1 MKRREIVR
9 LGAAV
14 LFAPMFFA
22 RTVAARSKYPERPI
36 KLIVPFPPGGIND
49 PLGRIWA
56 EKVKP
61 MLGTVVVENQGG
73 AGGAL
78 GAAAVARAR
87 PDGYTILLGG
97 SGAMFIYPAAASRP
111 TYDPVRDFKP
121 IAILAVAP
129 LCFVVRPSLPARNL
143 NEFIDYAKVN
153 PGKLSY
159 GSTGVGSLPHVGG
172 ELFKILV
179 TTPDLTHVP
188 YKGAGPMLTDL
199 MGGQIP
205 FALPA
210 LTAQVKSLHRS
221 GKLRMLAVST
231 ARRNDAAPEIPAA
244 TESGLPGM
252 VAQNLLGLYVPAR
265 RKRLSNNSPR
275 RRARW
280 RPIRISTSN

>member
-1 MKRREIVR
+1 
-9 LGAAV
+9 
-14 LFAPMFFA
+14 
-22 RTVAARSKYPERPI
+22 
-36 KLIVPFPPGGIND
+36 
-49 PLGRIWA
+49 
-56 EKVKP
+56 
-61 MLGTVVVENQGG
+61 
-73 AGGAL
+73 
-78 GAAAVARAR
+78 
-87 PDGYTILLGG
+87 
-97 SGAMFIYPAAASRP
+97 MFIYPAAASRP

-143 NEFIDYAKVN
+143 NEFIDYAKAN

-179 TTPDLTHVP
+179 KTPDLTHVP

-210 LTAQVKSLHRS
+210 LTAQVMSLHRS

-265 RKRLSNNSPR
+265 TPQAIIEQLAQATRKVAADPDFHKQLSASGAEPFVDSTPEK
-275 RRARW
+275 ARQIVADEIA
-280 RPIRISTSN
+280 RYTPVIKSIGLKLD